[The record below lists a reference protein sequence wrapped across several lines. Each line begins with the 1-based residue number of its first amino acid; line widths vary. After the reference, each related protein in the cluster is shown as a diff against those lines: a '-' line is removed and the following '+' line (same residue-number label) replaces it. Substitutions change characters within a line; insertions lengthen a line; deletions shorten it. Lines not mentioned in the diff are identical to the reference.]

1 MPNTQALKSR
11 IRSVKSTKQ
20 ITKAMQLVAASKMR
34 RAQEATKASSPYT
47 DAARQLLAN
56 LSGHASVK
64 DHPLFVQRPV
74 KTRLLIVIA
83 SDRGLAGA
91 FNSNLTRTY
100 AQELINDDKQGI
112 KNATITVGR
121 KAAQFVARLK
131 DTEVLG
137 SYQDLPDRPD
147 SAALHAILDTARQLF
162 TSGEVDAVDLVYTDF
177 VNSVIQKAMVQRVL
191 PAGTDFDLT
200 SATAHQDV
208 AYEPSVREVLDGV
221 ASRLVGAQLYQAL
234 LDSRAS
240 EYSMRMMAM
249 KSATD
254 NATDL
259 IDDLTLEMNKVRQG
273 AITQELAEISGGVEA
288 LND

>member
-1 MPNTQALKSR
+1 
-11 IRSVKSTKQ
+11 
-20 ITKAMQLVAASKMR
+20 MQLVAASKMR

-47 DAARQLLAN
+47 EAARQLLAN
-56 LSGHASVK
+56 LSSHASVK
-64 DHPLFVQRPV
+64 GHPLFTQRPV

-91 FNSNLTRTY
+91 FNSNLTRLY
-100 AQELINDDKQGI
+100 AQELVADDKQGI
-112 KNATITVGR
+112 KNATITIGR
-121 KAAQFVARLK
+121 KAAQFVSRLK

-137 SYQDLPDRPD
+137 SYQDLSDRPD
-147 SAALHAILDTARQLF
+147 SSALHAILDTAKQKF
-162 TSGEVDAVDLVYTDF
+162 ISGEVDAVDLIYTDY
-177 VNSVIQKAMVQRVL
+177 VSAISQKAMVQRVL
-191 PAGTDFDLT
+191 PAGADTDIPT
-200 SATAHQDV
+200 THSMDV
-208 AYEPSVREVLDGV
+208 VYEPSTHAVLDGV
-221 ASRLVGAQLYQAL
+221 AYRLVGAQLFQAL

-254 NATDL
+254 NASDL

-288 LND
+288 IND